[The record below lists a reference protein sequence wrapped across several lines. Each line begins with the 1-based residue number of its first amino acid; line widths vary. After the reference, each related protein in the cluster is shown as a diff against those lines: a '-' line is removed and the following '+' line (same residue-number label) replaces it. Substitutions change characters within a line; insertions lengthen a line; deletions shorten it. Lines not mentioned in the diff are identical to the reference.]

1 MSGMARARIES
12 SAGGVIFRSP
22 AGGPTEFLLIED
34 SYGNWGF
41 PKGHLEVDES
51 ALEAAL
57 RECREETGLSD
68 LRMVRPLG
76 TTDWYFRAEGELV
89 HKFCD
94 YFLLESAPDADAS
107 AQADE
112 GIGAVEWLQ
121 AEAARERIT
130 YDNARHV
137 LELGLEYLEGH
148 GTEGRGGDR

>member
-1 MSGMARARIES
+1 MSGMAHARIEL
-12 SAGGVIFRSP
+12 SAGGVIFRI
-22 AGGPTEFLLIED
+22 GGDGRPEFLLIQD

-41 PKGHLEVDES
+41 PKGHLEAEES

-68 LRMVRPLG
+68 LSKVAALG

-94 YFLLESAPDADAS
+94 YFLLESRADAGAS
-107 AQADE
+107 AQAEE
-112 GIGAVEWLQ
+112 GVGAVEWLE
-121 AEAARERIT
+121 AGAARERIT

-137 LELGLEYLEGH
+137 LELGLEQLDGDV
-148 GTEGRGGDR
+148 GG

>member
-1 MSGMARARIES
+1 MTGMARARIEL
-12 SAGGVIFRSP
+12 SAGGVIFRSRQN
-22 AGGPTEFLLIED
+22 GHTEFLLIED

-41 PKGHLEVDES
+41 PKGHLEADES

-68 LRMVRPLG
+68 LSVVGALG

-107 AQADE
+107 AQAEE
-112 GIGAVEWLQ
+112 GIGAVEWLD
-121 AEAARERIT
+121 AEAAQERIT

-137 LELGLEYLEGH
+137 LELGLERLGAH
-148 GTEGRGGDR
+148 GAEGRGGER